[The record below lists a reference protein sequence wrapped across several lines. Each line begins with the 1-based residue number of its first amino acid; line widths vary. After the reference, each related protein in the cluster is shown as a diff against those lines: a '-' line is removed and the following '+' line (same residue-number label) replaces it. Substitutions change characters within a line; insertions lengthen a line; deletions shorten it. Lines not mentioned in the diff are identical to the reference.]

1 MPERLSHKKRYDLS
15 VILAHK
21 RKRESLH
28 QASIKLVERYS
39 NYRMRGYGNLFL
51 RSVSV
56 FPYHEELIRLRN
68 KSWTIKD

>member
-1 MPERLSHKKRYDLS
+1 M
-15 VILAHK
+15 
-21 RKRESLH
+21 RESLH

-39 NYRMRGYGNLFL
+39 NYHVRGGGNLFL